1 MENFIGIAT
10 CFLFGGIITGAYI
23 IFRLLIELI
32 LDKISFLFLES
43 KWLLITLIVMF
54 GLFLLVS
61 LTILCGVIITFV
73 FNVGG

>member
-32 LDKISFLFLES
+32 LDKISFLKS

-54 GLFLLVS
+54 GLFMLTL
-61 LTILCGVIITFV
+61 LTILCGVIIVCV

>member
-32 LDKISFLFLES
+32 LDKISFWES

-54 GLFLLVS
+54 GLFLLVP

-73 FNVGG
+73 FNAGG

>member
-1 MENFIGIAT
+1 MGNFIGIAT

-32 LDKISFLFLES
+32 LDKISFLKS

-54 GLFLLVS
+54 GLFMLTL
-61 LTILCGVIITFV
+61 LTILCGVIIVCV

>member
-32 LDKISFLFLES
+32 LDKISFLKS

-54 GLFLLVS
+54 GLFLLAP

-73 FNVGG
+73 FNAGG

>member
-32 LDKISFLFLES
+32 LDKISFLKS

-54 GLFLLVS
+54 GLFLLVL

-73 FNVGG
+73 FNAGG

>member
-32 LDKISFLFLES
+32 LDKISFLES

-54 GLFLLVS
+54 GLFLFVP

-73 FNVGG
+73 FNAGG

>member
-10 CFLFGGIITGAYI
+10 CFLFGGIITGTYI

-32 LDKISFLFLES
+32 LDKISFLKS

-54 GLFLLVS
+54 GLFMLTL
-61 LTILCGVIITFV
+61 LTILCGVIIVCV

>member
-1 MENFIGIAT
+1 MENFIGIAI
-10 CFLFGGIITGAYI
+10 CFLFGGIITGTYI

-32 LDKISFLFLES
+32 LDKISFLKS

-54 GLFLLVS
+54 GLFMLTL
-61 LTILCGVIITFV
+61 LTILCGVITVCV

>member
-23 IFRLLIELI
+23 IFRLLIESI
-32 LDKISFLFLES
+32 LDKSSFLES
-43 KWLLITLIVMF
+43 KWLLITFIVMC
-54 GLFLLVS
+54 GLFMLTL
-61 LTILCGVIITFV
+61 LTILCGVIIVCV

>member
-1 MENFIGIAT
+1 MENFIGIAI
-10 CFLFGGIITGAYI
+10 CFLFGGIIAGAYI

-32 LDKISFLFLES
+32 LDKISFLES

-54 GLFLLVS
+54 VLFFLVP
-61 LTILCGVIITFV
+61 LTILCGVIIVCV

>member
-32 LDKISFLFLES
+32 LDKISFLES

-54 GLFLLVS
+54 GLLL
-61 LTILCGVIITFV
+61 L
-73 FNVGG
+73 

>member
-1 MENFIGIAT
+1 MENFIGIAI

-32 LDKISFLFLES
+32 LDKISFLKS

-54 GLFLLVS
+54 GLFMLTL
-61 LTILCGVIITFV
+61 LTILCGVIIVCV

>member
-32 LDKISFLFLES
+32 LDKISFWES

-54 GLFLLVS
+54 GLFMLTL
-61 LTILCGVIITFV
+61 LTILCGVIIVCV

>member
-32 LDKISFLFLES
+32 LDKISFLKS

-54 GLFLLVS
+54 GLFLLAP

-73 FNVGG
+73 FNTGG

>member
-32 LDKISFLFLES
+32 LDKISFLES

-54 GLFLLVS
+54 GLFLLVL
-61 LTILCGVIITFV
+61 LTILCGAIITFV
-73 FNVGG
+73 FNAGG

>member
-32 LDKISFLFLES
+32 LDRISFWES

-54 GLFLLVS
+54 GLFLLVP

-73 FNVGG
+73 FNAGG